1 MKEET
6 GFTSHCAW
14 RLLRANKLWTTLVLQ
29 QNRKQTNVITL
40 KPLHLFC
47 NFYDNCNNWRKKQ
60 RFEFYSYKLGYGYLP
75 VKWVNAICSEHSLLL
90 SVNLTIFSSDRE
102 KSSTG
107 IKQNHNTCNEHNITF
122 NLVTSINWTTVDWC
136 KTSSVNCLVHMVLF
150 VPTSCSMSGG
160 MRQLSAASLLELN
173 ISVCQSYGSCPWIQ

>member
-1 MKEET
+1 MR
-6 GFTSHCAW
+6 S
-14 RLLRANKLWTTLVLQ
+14 
-29 QNRKQTNVITL
+29 KQTNVITL

-47 NFYDNCNNWRKKQ
+47 NFYDNCNNWRKKY
-60 RFEFYSYKLGYGYLP
+60 RFEFYSMTYNLEYGYLP

-90 SVNLTIFSSDRE
+90 SVNLTIFSFDRE

-107 IKQNHNTCNEHNITF
+107 IKQNHNNEHNITF

-150 VPTSCSMSGG
+150 VPTSCSMLGAWDS
-160 MRQLSAASLLELN
+160 SVLLLF
-173 ISVCQSYGSCPWIQ
+173 